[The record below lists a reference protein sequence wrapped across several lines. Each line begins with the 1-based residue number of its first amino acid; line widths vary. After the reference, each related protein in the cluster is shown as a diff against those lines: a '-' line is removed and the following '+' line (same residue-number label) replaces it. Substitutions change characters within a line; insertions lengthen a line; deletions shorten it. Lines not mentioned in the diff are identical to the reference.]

1 MKLQIRI
8 FFLALALALVL
19 FTGQVNALE
28 PAAKFVDGTQ
38 WTKWSMQE
46 KLSYVQ
52 GMCNYADFVTQAQTQ
67 NQKSY
72 DYCLSRVFVD
82 QVKTKSLGQV
92 IEAVDAYYQ
101 DSANLNKP
109 VVEAIIRGA
118 TNVCPR

>member
-1 MKLQIRI
+1 MKLQVRI
-8 FFLALALALVL
+8 FFPVLALALVL
-19 FTGQVNALE
+19 FTGQVNA
-28 PAAKFVDGTQ
+28 AARFVDGTQ

-46 KLSYVQ
+46 KLCYVQ
-52 GMCNYADFVTQAQTQ
+52 GMCNYADFVNQAQTQ

-72 DYCLSRVFVD
+72 DYCMSKVFVD
-82 QVKTKSLGQV
+82 QLKPKSSGQV
-92 IEAVDAYYQ
+92 IEAVDAYYR